1 MGIVESSW
9 RKQVRV
15 GEEVDITLI
24 GGREM
29 RGRVLDIAE
38 DGLLLGEEN
47 LERPI
52 AFAGI
57 ATFALTRCVRREKS
71 APQGE
76 TMREEAPPAQE
87 MDEPQAEQPADA
99 AQEAPVHAEGWI
111 DRYDAAAGVGSL
123 ALSGGGQA
131 LFVGTEIADEAL
143 AERLGRWTGRALP
156 AQATVRVQN
165 GHRVAE
171 KVALRET
178 EEKFRPRDAQET
190 LPREGFGEIV
200 HYDKVNGYGKAKEGN
215 VKFLF
220 RREDIASGALW
231 QEILRSENTCGI
243 KVAFTVTAD
252 EKGPRYGRVREIAAL
267 VEDGALTPP
276 DFSGAPKTGEASRV
290 VEAPRA
296 GDAPRAG
303 EPARADD
310 ANPQARVT
318 FTDGTTMEE
327 SVRTGALMFYN
338 PDKFF
343 GRLRAENGERF
354 YFRASDVMQL
364 SLLDFLNARS
374 ALDIEETLVTFSIKR
389 LPTGKLAAGRVSWP
403 QKGGQDPEPKEDTA
417 PAGEADP
424 GAEASKAAESAGEA
438 DSAPANKAPAPL
450 DAYCAAYLR
459 AWGGEEDALRGHL
472 LLRAEEAARDGD
484 AQSAQDLLL
493 ECAALSDARREKRD
507 EAMLAYLRCF
517 ASEDA
522 GEDLPSFLAQAT
534 YGGVAMF
541 DALTRLY
548 AAAEGA
554 MGRLCGILCEGKGMV
569 TLRAELLRRF
579 GQVPETA
586 QELRAAWQPLVAGE
600 RARTDYAAWS
610 LDEAGLQKADPEGAH
625 PEWKEVLAA
634 CLAPAGQAARL
645 LRAREEI
652 LRRPLRPAVA
662 YLLPAVLDA
671 QAALQQES
679 GAKVSLRALGRVR
692 VLGQDYAA
700 LEVAGQAEAVCVELA
715 GARAEVGDLSGEEA
729 IAFPFDG
736 EEGEARVTGRA
747 NGQDFC
753 EAWALAFPAAVQ
765 PEEEPIQL
773 LAEKGAV
780 AFVDGAQALA
790 AIEAAA
796 LGDAEC
802 ILVRAGAFSGQD
814 EAAGAEAAILGAMQ
828 AEMDRRF
835 GPEVTGLLS
844 FPYAGEA
851 PEADALER
859 VLRDFA
865 DVRLLHDKLKGAH
878 ILLTASA
885 SGGAEGAL
893 CALCARMAGPSV
905 HAALDVEEAPEGA
918 PLFVARGGQAGV
930 AEALRRG
937 GFAAERVI
945 LAEAAGEAAAE
956 ESTQPEPDTQS
967 EPDAQPAPDTQPVP
981 ESAAEAGGAEG

>member
-76 TMREEAPPAQE
+76 SMREEAPPAQE

-123 ALSGGGQA
+123 ALNGGGQA

-178 EEKFRPRDAQET
+178 EEKFRPRDVRET

-276 DFSGAPKTGEASRV
+276 DFAGAEGAPRAGEAS
-290 VEAPRA
+290 RA

-310 ANPQARVT
+310 NNPQARVT

-403 QKGGQDPEPKEDTA
+403 QKGGQDPEPKEDAA
-417 PAGEADP
+417 PAEEDAPEEEAP
-424 GAEASKAAESAGEA
+424 EAAGAVGEA

-600 RARTDYAAWS
+600 RARTDYAAWP

-878 ILLTASA
+878 ILVTASA
-885 SGGAEGAL
+885 RGGAEEAL

-918 PLFVARGGQAGV
+918 NLFVARGGQAGV

-945 LAEAAGEAAAE
+945 LAETAENAAAE
-956 ESTQPEPDTQS
+956 EN
-967 EPDAQPAPDTQPVP
+967 AQPAPDTQSAPDTQPAPDAQPAP

>member
-123 ALSGGGQA
+123 ALNGGGQA

-178 EEKFRPRDAQET
+178 EEKFRPRDVQET

-276 DFSGAPKTGEASRV
+276 DFAGAEGAPRAGEAS
-290 VEAPRA
+290 RA

-303 EPARADD
+303 EPARAGDAPRADD
-310 ANPQARVT
+310 NNPQARVT

-403 QKGGQDPEPKEDTA
+403 QKGGQDPEPKEDAA
-417 PAGEADP
+417 PAGEDAP
-424 GAEASKAAESAGEA
+424 EAEVPEAAGAAGEA
-438 DSAPANKAPAPL
+438 DSAPAGKAAAAL

-844 FPYAGEA
+844 FPYAGAA

-878 ILLTASA
+878 ILVTASA
-885 SGGAEGAL
+885 RGGAEEAL

-930 AEALRRG
+930 AEALRRC

-945 LAEAAGEAAAE
+945 LAETVENAAAE
-956 ESTQPEPDTQS
+956 ESAQS
-967 EPDAQPAPDTQPVP
+967 EP

>member
-1 MGIVESSW
+1 
-9 RKQVRV
+9 
-15 GEEVDITLI
+15 
-24 GGREM
+24 
-29 RGRVLDIAE
+29 
-38 DGLLLGEEN
+38 
-47 LERPI
+47 
-52 AFAGI
+52 
-57 ATFALTRCVRREKS
+57 
-71 APQGE
+71 
-76 TMREEAPPAQE
+76 
-87 MDEPQAEQPADA
+87 
-99 AQEAPVHAEGWI
+99 
-111 DRYDAAAGVGSL
+111 
-123 ALSGGGQA
+123 
-131 LFVGTEIADEAL
+131 
-143 AERLGRWTGRALP
+143 
-156 AQATVRVQN
+156 
-165 GHRVAE
+165 
-171 KVALRET
+171 
-178 EEKFRPRDAQET
+178 
-190 LPREGFGEIV
+190 
-200 HYDKVNGYGKAKEGN
+200 
-215 VKFLF
+215 
-220 RREDIASGALW
+220 
-231 QEILRSENTCGI
+231 
-243 KVAFTVTAD
+243 
-252 EKGPRYGRVREIAAL
+252 
-267 VEDGALTPP
+267 
-276 DFSGAPKTGEASRV
+276 
-290 VEAPRA
+290 
-296 GDAPRAG
+296 
-303 EPARADD
+303 
-310 ANPQARVT
+310 
-318 FTDGTTMEE
+318 
-327 SVRTGALMFYN
+327 
-338 PDKFF
+338 
-343 GRLRAENGERF
+343 
-354 YFRASDVMQL
+354 
-364 SLLDFLNARS
+364 
-374 ALDIEETLVTFSIKR
+374 
-389 LPTGKLAAGRVSWP
+389 
-403 QKGGQDPEPKEDTA
+403 
-417 PAGEADP
+417 
-424 GAEASKAAESAGEA
+424 
-438 DSAPANKAPAPL
+438 
-450 DAYCAAYLR
+450 
-459 AWGGEEDALRGHL
+459 
-472 LLRAEEAARDGD
+472 
-484 AQSAQDLLL
+484 
-493 ECAALSDARREKRD
+493 
-507 EAMLAYLRCF
+507 MLAYLRCF

-534 YGGVAMF
+534 YSGVAMF

-844 FPYAGEA
+844 FPYAGAA

-878 ILLTASA
+878 ILVTASA
-885 SGGAEGAL
+885 RGGAEVRF
-893 CALCARMAGPSV
+893 ARS
-905 HAALDVEEAPEGA
+905 
-918 PLFVARGGQAGV
+918 ARAWPGRV
-930 AEALRRG
+930 CTLRWTWRRRPR
-937 GFAAERVI
+937 ARRSSWR
-945 LAEAAGEAAAE
+945 AAGRRAWPKRCGAAG
-956 ESTQPEPDTQS
+956 SRR
-967 EPDAQPAPDTQPVP
+967 
-981 ESAAEAGGAEG
+981 SA

>member
-76 TMREEAPPAQE
+76 SMREEAPPAQE

-123 ALSGGGQA
+123 ALNGGGQA

-178 EEKFRPRDAQET
+178 EEKFRPRDVRET

-276 DFSGAPKTGEASRV
+276 DFAGAEGAPRAGEAS
-290 VEAPRA
+290 RA

-310 ANPQARVT
+310 NNPQARVT

-403 QKGGQDPEPKEDTA
+403 QKGGPDPEPKEDAA
-417 PAGEADP
+417 PAGEDAP
-424 GAEASKAAESAGEA
+424 EAEAPVAAGAAGEA
-438 DSAPANKAPAPL
+438 DSAPAGKAAAAL

-600 RARTDYAAWS
+600 RARTDYAAWP

-802 ILVRAGAFSGQD
+802 ILVRAGAFFGQD

-878 ILLTASA
+878 ILVTASA
-885 SGGAEGAL
+885 RGGAEEAL

-918 PLFVARGGQAGV
+918 NLFVARGGQAGV

-945 LAEAAGEAAAE
+945 LAETAENAAAE
-956 ESTQPEPDTQS
+956 ES
-967 EPDAQPAPDTQPVP
+967 AQPAPDAQSEPDTQPAP